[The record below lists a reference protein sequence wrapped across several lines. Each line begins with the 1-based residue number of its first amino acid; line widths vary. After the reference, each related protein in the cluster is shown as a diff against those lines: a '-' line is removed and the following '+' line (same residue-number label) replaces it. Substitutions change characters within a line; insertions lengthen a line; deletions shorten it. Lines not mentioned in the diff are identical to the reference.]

1 MLVFSTDIYLSFHE
15 HFKKNIE
22 KFKDTEGVIGFRK
35 SQKERQCS
43 GQKDK
48 ERTDNDV
55 QNTTQKRQCSGQKE
69 KERTDNDVQ
78 NTTQKIKD
86 WATLTPLNQT
96 IRKKI
101 HSSRNTMSK
110 TQDQSRQCD
119 FRKTTTLLL

>member
-43 GQKDK
+43 GQKEK

-55 QNTTQKRQCSGQKE
+55 QNTTQKRQCSGQKN

-96 IRKKI
+96 IRKKL

>member
-55 QNTTQKRQCSGQKE
+55 QNTTQK
-69 KERTDNDVQ
+69 
-78 NTTQKIKD
+78 IKD

>member
-1 MLVFSTDIYLSFHE
+1 M
-15 HFKKNIE
+15 
-22 KFKDTEGVIGFRK
+22 
-35 SQKERQCS
+35 C
-43 GQKDK
+43 GQKNK

-69 KERTDNDVQ
+69 KERTDNDVQNTTPKRQCSGQKDKERTDNDVQ

-119 FRKTTTLLL
+119 FRKTTTPLL